1 MSDKALYNSRITKG
15 YIEYLK
21 AHHPDVDIG
30 SLLDTAGITAGQI
43 EDRGHWFNQEQ
54 VDRFQEALFEVIR
67 DHELPRKVGR
77 YTALSAAAG
86 DVQKLALGFMT
97 PSHSYRM
104 LGRIF
109 GQASK
114 SFTVSTKELD
124 RNRVEVTARPKHGIH
139 EKPYQCANRMGT
151 LEAIG
156 KLFTGEY
163 ATIEHVTCVHRGDPV
178 CRYIVTWKRPPA
190 IFWKQ
195 VRNWSILV
203 GFIALLALVPTM
215 NPTHWPFLSVAYVAA
230 VSLLSLVVKHLEN
243 REIENRLKKQ
253 GETAGD
259 LLDRINMTYKSLLL
273 IQEIGAANSQ
283 TLQTSQFLRTIM
295 ESMERLLDFDRGL
308 ILLTNEDKSRLVF
321 ADGYGY
327 SPEERGF
334 FFMGQSF
341 FSTSP
346 SSRGPFVVCYRNQ
359 KPLLVND
366 IGSIQKDLSPKS
378 LEYAREM
385 GVHSFICVPIA
396 YEGEVEGI
404 LAVDNKRT
412 KRNLTQSDLNLLLG
426 IAPSI
431 AFSIRLSRVYQS
443 LKESEERFR
452 NLSENSPDII
462 FTLESDGRLNYVN
475 PAWEK
480 ILSHRPE
487 EVLGRYFLEFVSPE
501 DHRIY
506 IDQFKRIRDES
517 FIMRDATGTI
527 LDRYG
532 KARLF
537 IANVAPDFNSDG
549 NVKGIVGS
557 LKDITEQRRLEEQLN
572 HASKMEAIGTLTGGI
587 AHDFNNIIHA
597 MSGYNQI
604 LMRDHGTAGGWKHL
618 ESIHELT
625 ERAADLIRQLL
636 FFSRRVESK
645 PERMDLN
652 REIQSLCEL
661 LYRTIPKMIAVD
673 FRSSSTPC
681 TVHADPVQISQVI
694 MNLIVNAR
702 DAMPDGGII
711 HIRTDVVRLDDP
723 HEAQMKFLTP
733 GEYVWMSI
741 QDTGM
746 GMDRTTREHIFEPF
760 FTTKEAGKG
769 TGLGLSVVYGIV
781 KHHGGSILCSSEPGK
796 GTEFEIYLPY
806 CEETAKGTNREE
818 EAAAAGSP
826 EVSKTTILFVDDDH
840 NLRDIGQDML
850 QYYGYEVITA
860 DSGEKAIEIF
870 RDQQDGIG
878 LVVLDLIM
886 PGMGGAKCM
895 REILSLKPD
904 AKIMIS
910 SGCLPDAALTASIEN
925 GAAGYIEKPYSFDRL
940 NREIER
946 ILHPSEVV
954 PS

>member
-1 MSDKALYNSRITKG
+1 MSDEPLYNSRITKG

-21 AHHPDVDIG
+21 AHNPDVDIE
-30 SLLDTAGITAGQI
+30 SVLDSAGITAGQI
-43 EDRGHWFNQEQ
+43 EDRGHWFTQEQ
-54 VDRFQEALFEVIR
+54 VDRFQETLLDILQ
-67 DHELPRKVGR
+67 DHDLPRKVGR

-86 DVQKLALGFMT
+86 DVQRLALGFMT
-97 PSHSYRM
+97 PARSYRM

-109 GQASK
+109 SQASK
-114 SFTVSTKELD
+114 SFTVSTRDLD
-124 RNRVEVTARPKHGIH
+124 KNRVEVIARPNKGIR

-156 KLFTGEY
+156 QLFTGEY
-163 ATIEHVTCVHRGDPV
+163 ASIDHTSCIHRGDPV
-178 CRYIVTWKRPPA
+178 CRYIVSWKRPPA

-195 VRNWSILV
+195 VRNWAILI
-203 GFIALLALVPTM
+203 GFIIVAALIPATEPPGWL
-215 NPTHWPFLSVAYVAA
+215 NLSLTFAAA
-230 VSLLSLVVKHLEN
+230 VSILSLLVKHLEN
-243 REIENRLKKQ
+243 RELRNRLQKQ

-259 LLDRINMTYKSLLL
+259 LMDRINMTYKSLLL
-273 IQEIGAANSQ
+273 VQKIGEGTSQ
-283 TLQTSQFLRTIM
+283 TLQTNQFLRTIM
-295 ESMERLLDFDRGL
+295 ESMEGLLDFDRGL
-308 ILLTNEDKSRLVF
+308 ILLADDNKTKLVF

-327 SPEERGF
+327 TPEEQQF

-341 FSTSP
+341 FTNSP
-346 SSRGPFVVCYRNQ
+346 SSRGPFVVCFREQ

-366 IGSIQKDLSPKS
+366 IDSIRKDLSPKS
-378 LEYAREM
+378 MEYAREM
-385 GVHSFICVPIA
+385 GVQSFICVPIA

-431 AFSIRLSRVYQS
+431 AFSVRLSRVYQS

-462 FTLESDGRLNYVN
+462 FTLDSDGRINYVN

-480 ILSHRPE
+480 ILGHRAE
-487 EVLGRYFLEFVSPE
+487 EVLGRFFLDFVSDA
-501 DHRIY
+501 DHRLY
-506 IDQFKRIRDES
+506 IEQFKRIRDGLY
-517 FIMRDATGTI
+517 IMRDATGKI
-527 LDRYG
+527 LDRSG
-532 KARLF
+532 RGRLF
-537 IANVAPDFNSDG
+537 IANVAPDFNSEG

-604 LMRDHGTAGGWKHL
+604 LMRNHGISGDWKHL

-636 FFSRRVESK
+636 FFSRRVESR
-645 PERMDLN
+645 PERIDLN
-652 REIQSLCEL
+652 GEIHSLCEL
-661 LYRTIPKMIAVD
+661 LYRTIPKMIAVE
-673 FRSSSTPC
+673 FVPSERPC

-702 DAMPDGGII
+702 DAMPEGGTIK
-711 HIRTDVVRLDDP
+711 IRTDVVRLEDP
-723 HEAQMKFLTP
+723 HEADMKFLKP
-733 GEYVWMSI
+733 GMYVWMSI
-741 QDTGM
+741 QDSGF
-746 GMDRTTREHIFEPF
+746 GMDQTTLDHIFEPF

-781 KHHGGSILCSSEPGK
+781 KHHEGSILCSSEPGK
-796 GTEFEIYLPY
+796 GSTFQVYLPY
-806 CEETAKGTNREE
+806 CTEAAEYKQREE
-818 EAAAAGSP
+818 SGTSVIAGTG
-826 EVSKTTILFVDDDH
+826 TTLLFVDDDQ
-840 NLRDIGQDML
+840 NLREIGQDML
-850 QYYGYEVITA
+850 QYYGYDVLTA
-860 DSGEKAIEIF
+860 DSGEKALDIF
-870 RDQQDGIG
+870 RDHSDRIG

-895 REILSLKPD
+895 IELLNLKPD
-904 AKIMIS
+904 AKIVIS
-910 SGCLPDAALTASIEN
+910 SGCLPDAALASTIEK
-925 GAAGYIEKPYSFDRL
+925 GAAGYVEKPYSFDRL

-946 ILHPSEVV
+946 ILHPHETVS
-954 PS
+954 S

>member
-1 MSDKALYNSRITKG
+1 MSEEALYNSRITKG

-21 AHHPDVDIG
+21 AHHPDVDVDA
-30 SLLDTAGITAGQI
+30 LLDTAGITAGQI
-43 EDRGHWFNQEQ
+43 EDRGHWFTQEQ
-54 VDRFQEALFEVIR
+54 VDRFQDALFAAVG

-97 PSHSYRM
+97 PSRSYRM

-109 GQASK
+109 GQASR
-114 SFTVSTKELD
+114 SSTVSTKELD
-124 RNRVEVTARPKHGIH
+124 RNRVEVTVRPKPGIH
-139 EKPYQCANRMGT
+139 EKQYQCSNRMGT

-163 ATIEHVTCVHRGDPV
+163 ASIEHVSCIHRGDPV
-178 CRYIVTWKRPPA
+178 CCYVVSWKRPPA
-190 IFWKQ
+190 TFWKQ
-195 VRNWSILV
+195 VRNWSILI
-203 GFIALLALVPTM
+203 GFIALLALVPAT
-215 NPTHWPFLSVAYVAA
+215 NPSHWPFLSVAYIAA
-230 VSLLSLVVKHLEN
+230 VSLLSLLVKHLEN
-243 REIENRLKKQ
+243 REIENRLQTQ

-295 ESMERLLDFDRGL
+295 ESMEKLLDFDRGL

-341 FSTSP
+341 FSISP
-346 SSRGPFVVCYRNQ
+346 LSRGPFVICYREQ
-359 KPLLVND
+359 KPLFVNNID
-366 IGSIQKDLSPKS
+366 AIRKDLSPKS

-404 LAVDNKRT
+404 LAVDNRRT

-480 ILSHRPE
+480 ILGHRPE
-487 EVLGRYFLEFVSPE
+487 EVLGRYFLEFVSHE
-501 DHRIY
+501 DHRLY
-506 IDQFKRIRDES
+506 IDQFKRIRDDR

-527 LDRYG
+527 LDRSG

-597 MSGYNQI
+597 LSGYNQI
-604 LMRDHGTAGGWKHL
+604 LMRDHSTAGGWKHL

-673 FRSSSTPC
+673 FKPSGSPC

-702 DAMPDGGII
+702 DAMPDGGTIN
-711 HIRTDVVRLDDP
+711 IRTDLVRLDDP
-723 HEAQMKFLTP
+723 HEAQMKFLAP
-733 GEYVWMSI
+733 GKYVWMSI

-796 GTEFEIYLPY
+796 GTEFEIYLP
-806 CEETAKGTNREE
+806 CCE
-818 EAAAAGSP
+818 EAADGKKPEEDREDAIAP
-826 EVSKTTILFVDDDH
+826 EVSRTTILFVDDDH
-840 NLRDIGQDML
+840 NLREIGLDML

-860 DSGEKAIEIF
+860 DSGERALELF
-870 RDQQDGIG
+870 RDQQNRIG

-895 REILSLKPD
+895 KELLHLNPD
-904 AKIMIS
+904 TKIVIS
-910 SGCLPDAALTASIEN
+910 SGCLPDAALAASIED
-925 GAAGYIEKPYSFDRL
+925 GASGYIEKPYSFDRL
-940 NREIER
+940 NLEIER
-946 ILHPSEVV
+946 ILHPSEVA